1 MAAQGHIPVQFGAVF
16 PDGAYAAG
24 AIEMVRDFDRSTPD
38 RPVQQTDKETGL
50 PLWVVEV
57 IDAQEN
63 TRQRTVKIKIAA
75 QAQPVLPPPAP
86 GSPFTPVEFDGMTA
100 SRTWT
105 PPAARATASTSAP
118 LAWPTRS
125 RPPGSALPPGGS
137 AARRLSTRTRRDG
150 PADPGRAPVPAGRL
164 AA

>member
-1 MAAQGHIPVQFGAVF
+1 MF

-24 AIEMVRDFDRSTPD
+24 AIEMVRDFDRSTAD
-38 RPVQQTDKETGL
+38 RLVQQADKETGL

-63 TRQRTVKIKIAA
+63 ARQRTVKVKIAA
-75 QAQPVLPPPAP
+75 QVQPVLPPPAP

-100 SRTWT
+100 T
-105 PPAARATASTSAP
+105 PYVDAPAARATASTSAP
-118 LAWPTRS
+118 PAWPTRS
-125 RPPGSALPPGGS
+125 RPPECGLPRGGS
-137 AARRLSTRTRRDG
+137 AARPEHKD
-150 PADPGRAPVPAGRL
+150 

>member
-1 MAAQGHIPVQFGAVF
+1 MAVQGHIRVEFGAVF

-24 AIEMVRDFDRSTPD
+24 GIEMMRDFNRSTPD

-63 TRQRTVKIKIAA
+63 ARQRTVKVKVAA
-75 QAQPVLPPPAP
+75 QVQPVLPPPAA

-100 SRTWT
+100 TPYVDASRCAGDGKKKC
-105 PPAARATASTSAP
+105 AARLAYSFKATGVRAP
-118 LAWPTRS
+118 SRGIS
-125 RPPGSALPPGGS
+125 RPAPEHKD
-137 AARRLSTRTRRDG
+137 AA
-150 PADPGRAPVPAGRL
+150 
-164 AA
+164 

>member
-1 MAAQGHIPVQFGAVF
+1 MAMHGQIQVQFGTVF

-24 AIEMVRDFDRSTPD
+24 GIEMVRDFDRSTAD
-38 RPVQQTDKETGL
+38 RPVQQADKETGL

-63 TRQRTVKIKIAA
+63 ARQRTVKVKIAA
-75 QAQPVLPPPAP
+75 QVQPVLPPPPP

-100 SRTWT
+100 TPYVDSSRCQGSGKDRCG
-105 PPAARATASTSAP
+105 ARQAYSFKAT
-118 LAWPTRS
+118 
-125 RPPGSALPPGGS
+125 GV
-137 AARRLSTRTRRDG
+137 
-150 PADPGRAPVPAGRL
+150 RAPSRGIARPAEHKD